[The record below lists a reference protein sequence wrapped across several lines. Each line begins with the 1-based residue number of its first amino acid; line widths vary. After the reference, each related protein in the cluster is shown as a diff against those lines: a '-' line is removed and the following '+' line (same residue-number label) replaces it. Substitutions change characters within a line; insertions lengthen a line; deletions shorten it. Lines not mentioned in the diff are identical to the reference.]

1 MTSTFFYFK
10 IFINMIYK
18 DKVQGQIDVLVGKI
32 RVIEAVAN
40 GAMQLPNNQV
50 LQVIEDT
57 KKVVDRISEL
67 VSLER

>member
-18 DKVQGQIDVLVGKI
+18 QKVQSQIEVLVGKI

-57 KKVVDRISEL
+57 KKVIDRINEL
-67 VSLER
+67 VNLER